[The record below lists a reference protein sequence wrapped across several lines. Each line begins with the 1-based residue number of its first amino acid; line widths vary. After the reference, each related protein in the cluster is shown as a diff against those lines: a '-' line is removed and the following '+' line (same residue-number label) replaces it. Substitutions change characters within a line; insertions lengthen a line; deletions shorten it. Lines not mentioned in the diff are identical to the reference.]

1 MNQRKTI
8 PSIDATA
15 TSGHLPWPLLD
26 GIPTQPKPAPARN
39 TPVSARFERVTLKV
53 GAKFTHRKV
62 GNTLHVQYDP
72 KQISALDVRWT
83 LGLLVDFTEGEKLDK
98 LRQIGLDAET
108 NAIREIF
115 SILLDQ
121 IDEYGDVS
129 AVIACAEKLFTR
141 VIAEVGE

>member
-1 MNQRKTI
+1 MKRTHI
-8 PSIDATA
+8 LTADATA
-15 TSGHLPWPLLD
+15 PSGHLPWPLLD
-26 GIPTQPKPAPARN
+26 GIPTQPKPAPTRN
-39 TPVSARFERVTLKV
+39 TPVSARFERVTLDV
-53 GAKFTHRKV
+53 GAKFAYRQTHDAIHV
-62 GNTLHVQYDP
+62 GYDP
-72 KQISALDVRWT
+72 AQISALDVRWT
-83 LGLLVDFTEGEKLDK
+83 VGLLVDFTEGEKLDK